1 MAGKQV
7 AALILLLVAVGSASA
22 YSYRPRGE
30 QCEREVEEQMPMR
43 SCMMWAESKMRREP
57 YADGDAFF
65 RIGRRYR
72 EEHLDDCCEKLRQ
85 VSSECRCQAVK
96 EMMMEMPQGQME
108 MQRMMCSLPTK
119 CRMSACSCPRY
130 FD

>member
-7 AALILLLVAVGSASA
+7 AALILVLVAVGSASA

-43 SCMMWAESKMRREP
+43 RCMMWAESKMRRGE
-57 YADGDAFF
+57 DAFL
-65 RIGRRYR
+65 RSGRRYG
-72 EEHLDDCCEKLRQ
+72 EEHLEECCEELRQ

-96 EMMMEMPQGQME
+96 EMMMEMPQGQIE
-108 MQRMMCSLPTK
+108 MQRCARSPP
-119 CRMSACSCPRY
+119 SAE
-130 FD
+130 